1 MDKRFGL
8 RVALVAAALAMFT
21 SGLASAEPKEL
32 KFGHVGAPGS
42 LFATSA
48 EEFAK
53 RANEKLGDKYKVVVY
68 GSSQLGGDK
77 ELLQKVKLG
86 TVDFALPSTVMSS
99 VVPEFG
105 LFELPYLVQDR
116 DHMKEITT
124 QVVEPS
130 LMPLAEKQGYK
141 IIGVWENGFRQ
152 ITNNQRP
159 IERPEDLKGLKLRTP
174 KGKWRVKMFQAYG
187 ANPSPMALSEVFVAL
202 QTGVMDGQENPL
214 VQIYSQKFQEVQKYL
229 SLSGHV
235 YTPAYVVVST
245 RKWGRLPDDVREVLE
260 QTASQMTAFVY
271 ETAEAL
277 DADLVAKFEE
287 AGVEVNEADK
297 PAFIEASEAIYAE
310 FAKEVSAAEEMI
322 ATAQKVAPV
331 AAR

>member
-1 MDKRFGL
+1 MEIRLGV
-8 RVALVAAALAMFT
+8 RAALVAAIAMFA
-21 SGLASAEPKEL
+21 SGLASAAPMEL

-53 RANEKLGDKYKVVVY
+53 RANEKLGDKAKVVVF

-116 DHMKEITT
+116 DHMKEISKEI
-124 QVVEPS
+124 VEPS
-130 LMPLAEKQGYK
+130 LMPLAEEQGYK

-152 ITNNQRP
+152 ITNNKRP
-159 IERPEDLKGLKLRTP
+159 IEQPEDLKGLKLRTP

-229 SLSGHV
+229 SLSDHV

-245 RKWGRLPDDVREVLE
+245 KKWKRLPDDVRQVLE
-260 QTASQMTAFVY
+260 ETATEMTDFVY
-271 ETAEAL
+271 ETAAKL
-277 DADLVAKFEE
+277 DNELVDKFKE

-297 PAFIEASEAIYAE
+297 QAFIAASESIYGE
-310 FAKEVSAAEEMI
+310 FAEEVSAAKEMI
-322 ATAQKVAPV
+322 ATAQRIAPV

>member
-1 MDKRFGL
+1 MENRIGL
-8 RVALVAAALAMFT
+8 RAALIAAITMVV
-21 SGLASAEPKEL
+21 SGLASAAPEL

-53 RANEKLGDKYKVVVY
+53 RANEKLGDKAKVVVY

-77 ELLQKVKLG
+77 QLLQKVKLG

-116 DHMKEITT
+116 DHMKKITEEI
-124 QVVEPS
+124 VKPS
-130 LMPLAEKQGYK
+130 LMPLAEEQGYK

-152 ITNNQRP
+152 ITNNKRP
-159 IERPEDLKGLKLRTP
+159 IVKPEDLKGLKLRTP

-187 ANPSPMALSEVFVAL
+187 ANPSPMSLSEVFVAL

-229 SLSGHV
+229 SLSDHV
-235 YTPAYVVVST
+235 YTPAYVVVSAK
-245 RKWGRLPDDVREVLE
+245 KWEKLPADVRKVLE
-260 QTASQMTAFVY
+260 ETAAGMTDFVY
-271 ETAEAL
+271 ETAAKL
-277 DADLVAKFEE
+277 DNELVDKFKQ

-297 PAFIEASEAIYAE
+297 QAFVEASESIYAE
-310 FAKEVSAAEEMI
+310 FSEEVSAAKEMI
-322 ATAQKVAPV
+322 GTAQRIAPV